1 VLEPAVRHLGDD
13 RDVALIHTHPKSS
26 RLAIRMARPWSLVHT
41 DDARPYSTPLAQRS
55 ASSSS
60 LKRWTVM
67 TGPKIS
73 SWIARR
79 PASARHD
86 GRGE

>member
-1 VLEPAVRHLGDD
+1 
-13 RDVALIHTHPKSS
+13 
-26 RLAIRMARPWSLVHT
+26 MARPKSLVHT

-60 LKRWTVM
+60 VNRWTVM

-73 SWIARR
+73 FWIASSSWRSPSTTVGSTKKPSPSADTR
-79 PASARHD
+79 QPPASTFAWSGSR
-86 GRGE
+86 